1 MKKYSLALASLL
13 IVGSL
18 MGFSPLSQ
26 ADETKPQNVPEKSY
40 ADKVGEKALSGFTN
54 MNTALLEIPK
64 NVINTTNQS
73 NVAYGFTGG
82 LAKGILNTVG
92 RMMAGLADLI
102 TAPILT
108 KPIVQPNNIWDD
120 FDVETTYGQAF
131 RADNEPKNSDSGKAQ

>member
-26 ADETKPQNVPEKSY
+26 ADETKAQNVAEKSY
-40 ADKVGEKALSGFTN
+40 ADKVGEKALNGFTN

-64 NVINTTNQS
+64 NVINTTNES

-108 KPIVQPNNIWDD
+108 KPITQPNHIWDD
-120 FDVETTYGQAF
+120 FDAETTYGEAF
-131 RADNEPKNSDSGKAQ
+131 RVDNDPKNAEAGKAQ